1 MFDGC
6 RVDLST
12 RWPIQ
17 LRSGLAGGIQQSV
30 LLDCPKGVPDGL
42 EIRAGARFDE
52 RTRTVAPDGLI
63 EVALIEGKTSLIVW
77 TVLPQQSGPW
87 EGLLWT
93 YLYLVGKDGG
103 RVEITL
109 SSLPVRGSS
118 LALLGL
124 DHSAWVTTGWILAGL
139 GILVMG
145 LTKIIRLFQKSG
157 R

>member
-1 MFDGC
+1 
-6 RVDLST
+6 
-12 RWPIQ
+12 
-17 LRSGLAGGIQQSV
+17 
-30 LLDCPKGVPDGL
+30 
-42 EIRAGARFDE
+42 
-52 RTRTVAPDGLI
+52 
-63 EVALIEGKTSLIVW
+63 
-77 TVLPQQSGPW
+77 
-87 EGLLWT
+87 
-93 YLYLVGKDGG
+93 
-103 RVEITL
+103 VEITL